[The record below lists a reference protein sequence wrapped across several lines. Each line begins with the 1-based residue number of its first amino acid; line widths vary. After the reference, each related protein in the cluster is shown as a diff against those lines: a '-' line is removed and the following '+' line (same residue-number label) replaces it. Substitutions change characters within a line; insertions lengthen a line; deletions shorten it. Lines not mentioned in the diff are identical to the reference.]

1 MLGKLLAEV
10 CSVEIGA
17 GRSSLRV
24 GLLLIHF
31 AKLIFIFNIGERCRS
46 VVFTV
51 LLLLDSLAVEFL
63 FPDDVVLS
71 SLNNG
76 LPGDGLKFPCKIFLK
91 FFLSCAGFFVE
102 MS

>member
-10 CSVEIGA
+10 CSIEIDT
-17 GRSSLRV
+17 GRSSLGV

-31 AKLIFIFNIGERCRS
+31 DKLVFFFNIGERFCG
-46 VVFTV
+46 VVFTA
-51 LLLLDSLAVEFL
+51 LLLLAPLAVEFL

-71 SLNNG
+71 SLDDG
-76 LPGDGLKFPCKIFLK
+76 FPGDGLKFPCKIFLE
-91 FFLSCAGFFVE
+91 FFLSCAGFFVK